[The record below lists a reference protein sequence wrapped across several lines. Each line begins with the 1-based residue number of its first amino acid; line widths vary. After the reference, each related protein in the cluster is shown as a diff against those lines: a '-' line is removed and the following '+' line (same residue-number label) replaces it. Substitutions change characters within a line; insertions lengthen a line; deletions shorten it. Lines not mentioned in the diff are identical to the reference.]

1 MAAILYTRIAMMP
14 RQMKMNLFLMLGT
27 MMGMMVLITS
37 LVISIA
43 LATLSYDYWNHSI
56 ATELNPSSG
65 GLLTD
70 LGTISAVKLWL
81 EPFKFVGMAML
92 LSGIGL
98 ALATIVRVLR
108 WQSSRLWEILS

>member
-1 MAAILYTRIAMMP
+1 MTAKVFTMVMMI
-14 RQMKMNLFLMLGT
+14 
-27 MMGMMVLITS
+27 GMMVLIIS

-108 WQSSRLWEILS
+108 RQSSRFWEILS

>member
-1 MAAILYTRIAMMP
+1 
-14 RQMKMNLFLMLGT
+14 MNR
-27 MMGMMVLITS
+27 S
-37 LVISIA
+37 PDHQ
-43 LATLSYDYWNHSI
+43 LSHDCQSVPHGNDDGHDGSDHI
-56 ATELNPSSG
+56 VSNLDRSGHTELRLLESFDSHTVEPSSG

-92 LSGIGL
+92 PSGIGL
-98 ALATIVRVLR
+98 ALATIFRVLP